1 MIAQQQGG
9 RVAVIAVGRFQQRR
23 EAAAAEL
30 VLEAA
35 VDSRYTVFVVCTHDE
50 VRWHLLDYYAP
61 RR

>member
-23 EAAAAEL
+23 EAAEAEL

-35 VDSRYTVFVVCTHDE
+35 TDWATNHAHSVVVVCTHDDR
-50 VRWHLLDYYAP
+50 RWELL